1 MSLFETARHVRVRR
15 KFFFLIFLSVFSL
28 EVPAEDQ
35 HEDLRR
41 QELAWPKTACEELAL
56 QGRVTLETEHY
67 TAHSAHDSTALTT
80 RKQHLF
86 GCWPV
91 W

>member
-41 QELAWPKTACEELAL
+41 QQELAWPKTAWEELAL
-56 QGRVTLETEHY
+56 QGRVALETEHY

-80 RKQHLF
+80 GKQHPF
-86 GCWPV
+86 G
-91 W
+91 